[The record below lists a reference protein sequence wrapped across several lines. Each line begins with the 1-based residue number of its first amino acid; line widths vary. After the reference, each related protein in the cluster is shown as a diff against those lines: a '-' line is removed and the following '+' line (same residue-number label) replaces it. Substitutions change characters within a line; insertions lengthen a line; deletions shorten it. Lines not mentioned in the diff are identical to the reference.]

1 VRGEC
6 CEYGRRFNTMME
18 KLTLFRTTKRILFGL
33 GAVEK
38 TGPEAQL
45 LKAKKVL
52 IITDPGVIQV
62 GLLESVEK
70 SLQYVN
76 LPFVIFDGVEP
87 DPKIEVVEK
96 SVEKAK
102 EEGIDLIIGFG
113 GGSSLDIAKVTSIL
127 ITNPGKID
135 SFFGIDLVP
144 NPGVPVILVPTT
156 AGTGSEVTPIAI
168 LSDTKEKLKKG
179 IVSPTLFPEVAIVD
193 PKLTIGLPPS
203 VTAFTGMDALTHAI
217 EAFYSIN
224 ATDLSDLLAFRAM
237 ELISK
242 NLRMAYAHGENLVA
256 RSNMM
261 EGSLL
266 AGIAFANAGVGA
278 VHAFAYPL
286 GGEFHLAH
294 GLINTLMLPYVMRYN
309 ILGCPYK
316 FAQMAKAFGEKVE
329 GISELVGA
337 EIAVRFV
344 ERLSDDLR
352 VPRRLRDVG
361 IPEDSIPRLAEAA
374 MKVTRLLANNPR
386 KMTLEDAAAI
396 YKSAY

>member
-1 VRGEC
+1 MTQE
-6 CEYGRRFNTMME
+6 
-18 KLTLFRTTKRILFGL
+18 LTLFRTTRRILFGL

-38 TGPEAQL
+38 IGTEAQL

-52 IITDPGVIQV
+52 IITDPGVIQA
-62 GLLESVEK
+62 GLLEGVEK
-70 SLQYVN
+70 SLQSAGI
-76 LPFVIFDGVEP
+76 PFALFDGVEP
-87 DPKIEVVEK
+87 DPRIEVVKK

-102 EEGIDLIIGFG
+102 KEGINLIIGFG

-127 ITNPGKID
+127 ITNPRKID

-217 EAFYSIN
+217 EAYYSVN
-224 ATDLSDLLAFRAM
+224 ATDITDLLAYRAM
-237 ELISK
+237 ELLSK
-242 NLRMAYAHGENLVA
+242 NLRMAYAHGENLAA
-256 RSNMM
+256 RSSMM

-294 GLINTLMLPYVMRYN
+294 GLTNTLMLPYLMRYN

-329 GISELVGA
+329 GLSELDGA
-337 EIAVRFV
+337 ETAVKFV
-344 ERLSDDLR
+344 ERLSDDIR
-352 VPRRLRDVG
+352 VPRRLRDVR
-361 IPEDSIPRLAEAA
+361 IPEDAIPRLAEAA

-386 KMTLEDAAAI
+386 KITLEDAVAI

>member
-1 VRGEC
+1 
-6 CEYGRRFNTMME
+6 MIE
-18 KLTLFRTTKRILFGL
+18 KLALFRTTRRILFGP

-38 TGPEAQL
+38 IGTEAQL

-52 IITDPGVIQV
+52 IITDQGVIQA
-62 GLLESVEK
+62 GLLEAVEK
-70 SLQYVN
+70 SLQAIG

-87 DPKIEVVEK
+87 DPRIEVVEK

-102 EEGIDLIIGFG
+102 KEGINLIVGVG
-113 GGSSLDIAKVTSIL
+113 GGSSLDIAKVTSIM
-127 ITNPGKID
+127 ITNTGKID

-144 NPGVPVILVPTT
+144 NSGVPVILIPTT

-217 EAFYSIN
+217 EAYYSIN

-237 ELISK
+237 ELLSK

-256 RSNMM
+256 RSNVM

-266 AGIAFANAGVGA
+266 AGIAFANVGVGA

-294 GLINTLMLPYVMRYN
+294 GLTNTLMLPYIMRYN
-309 ILGCPYK
+309 ILGYPSK

-337 EIAVRFV
+337 EIAVRFI

-361 IPEDSIPRLAEAA
+361 IPEDAIPRLAEAA

-386 KMTLEDAAAI
+386 KVTLEDAVAI
-396 YKSAY
+396 YKLAY

>member
-1 VRGEC
+1 M
-6 CEYGRRFNTMME
+6 TE
-18 KLTLFRTTKRILFGL
+18 KLTLFRTTKRILFGV
-33 GAVEK
+33 GSVEK
-38 TGPEAQL
+38 IGTEAQL
-45 LKAKKVL
+45 LKAKKIL
-52 IITDPGVIQV
+52 IITDQGVIQA
-62 GLLESVEK
+62 GLLEGVEK
-70 SLQYVN
+70 SLQSVN

-87 DPKIEVVEK
+87 DPRIEVVEK
-96 SVEKAK
+96 SIEKAK
-102 EEGIDLIIGFG
+102 KEGIDLIIGFG
-113 GGSSLDIAKVTSIL
+113 GGSSLDIAKVTSIM
-127 ITNPGKID
+127 ITNTGKID
-135 SFFGIDLVP
+135 SFFGVDLVP
-144 NPGVPVILVPTT
+144 NPGVPLILIPTT

-179 IVSPTLFPEVAIVD
+179 IVSPTLFPEVAILD

-217 EAFYSIN
+217 ESYYSIN

-237 ELISK
+237 ELLSK
-242 NLRMAYAHGENLVA
+242 NLRMAYAHGENLAA
-256 RSNMM
+256 RSCVL

-294 GLINTLMLPYVMRYN
+294 GLTNTLMLPYVMRYN
-309 ILGCPYK
+309 ILGCPSK

-337 EIAVRFV
+337 EIAVRFI
-344 ERLSDDLR
+344 ERLSDDIR

-361 IPEDSIPRLAEAA
+361 IPEDAIPRLAEAA

-386 KMTLEDAAAI
+386 KVTLEDAVAI

>member
-1 VRGEC
+1 
-6 CEYGRRFNTMME
+6 MME
-18 KLTLFRTTKRILFGL
+18 KVTLFRTTPRILFGP
-33 GAVEK
+33 GAIEK
-38 TGPEAQL
+38 IGAEAQL

-52 IITDPGVIQV
+52 IITDPGVIQA
-62 GLLESVEK
+62 GLLESVK
-70 SLQYVN
+70 TSLQSIG
-76 LPFVIFDGVEP
+76 LPFVLFDGVEP
-87 DPKIEVVEK
+87 DPRIEVVEK
-96 SVEKAK
+96 SAEKAK
-102 EEGIDLIIGFG
+102 KEGVDLIVGFG

-127 ITNPGKID
+127 LTNPGKID
-135 SFFGIDLVP
+135 GFFGIDFVP
-144 NPGVPVILVPTT
+144 NQGMPVILAPTT

-179 IVSPTLFPEVAIVD
+179 IVSSYLFPEVALID

-217 EAFYSIN
+217 EAYTSIN
-224 ATDLSDLLAFRAM
+224 ATDLSDLFAVRAM
-237 ELISK
+237 DLISK
-242 NLRMAYAHGENLVA
+242 NIRVAYANGENLNA

-294 GLINTLMLPYVMRYN
+294 GLTNTMMLPYVMRYN
-309 ILGCPYK
+309 ILGCPEK
-316 FAQMAKAFGEKVE
+316 FAQIAKAFGEKVE
-329 GISELVGA
+329 SLSVMDGA
-337 EIAVRFV
+337 EMAVKFV
-344 ERLSDDLR
+344 ERLSDDIR

-361 IPEDSIPRLAEAA
+361 IPENAIPRLAEAA

-386 KMTLEDAAAI
+386 KIALEDAIAI
-396 YKSAY
+396 YNSAY

>member
-1 VRGEC
+1 
-6 CEYGRRFNTMME
+6 MLE
-18 KLTLFRTTKRILFGL
+18 KLTLFRTTKRILFGV

-38 TGPEAQL
+38 IGAEAQL
-45 LKAKKVL
+45 LKGKKVL
-52 IITDPGVIQV
+52 VITDSGVIQA
-62 GLLESVEK
+62 GLLEGVEK
-70 SLQYVN
+70 SLQAAN
-76 LPFVIFDGVEP
+76 IPFALFDGVEP
-87 DPKIEVVEK
+87 DPRIEVVEK

-102 EEGIDLIIGFG
+102 KEGIDLIIGLG

-127 ITNPGKID
+127 LTNSGKID
-135 SFFGIDLVP
+135 VFFGIDLVP
-144 NPGVPVILVPTT
+144 NPGIPVILVPTT

-217 EAFYSIN
+217 EAYASIN
-224 ATDLSDLLAFRAM
+224 ATDLTDLFALRAM
-237 ELISK
+237 DLCSK
-242 NLRMAYAHGENLVA
+242 NLRMAYAHGENLAA

-294 GLINTLMLPYVMRYN
+294 GLTNTLMLPYIMRYN
-309 ILGCPYK
+309 ILGCPHK

-329 GISELVGA
+329 GFSELDGA
-337 EIAVRFV
+337 ETAVKFV
-344 ERLSDDLR
+344 ERLSDDIR

-361 IPEDSIPRLAEAA
+361 IPENAIPRLAEAA
-374 MKVTRLLANNPR
+374 MKVTRLLTNNPR
-386 KMTLEDAAAI
+386 KIALEDAVAI
-396 YKSAY
+396 YNSAY

>member
-1 VRGEC
+1 M
-6 CEYGRRFNTMME
+6 TE
-18 KLTLFRTTKRILFGL
+18 KLSLFRTTRRILFGA
-33 GAVEK
+33 GSAEK
-38 TGPEAQL
+38 TGTEAQL
-45 LKAKKVL
+45 LKAKKAL
-52 IITDPGVIQV
+52 IITDPGVIQA
-62 GLLESVEK
+62 GLLEGIEK
-70 SLQYVN
+70 SLQSVGI
-76 LPFVIFDGVEP
+76 PFAIFDGVEP
-87 DPKIEVVEK
+87 DPRIEVVEK
-96 SVEKAK
+96 SAEKAK
-102 EEGIDLIIGFG
+102 KEGMDLIIGFG
-113 GGSSLDIAKVTSIL
+113 GGSSLDIAKVTSVMVA
-127 ITNPGKID
+127 NPGKID

-144 NPGVPVILVPTT
+144 NLGVPVILIPTT

-179 IVSPTLFPEVAIVD
+179 IVSPTLFPEVALVD
-193 PKLTIGLPPS
+193 PKLTVGLPPS

-217 EAFYSIN
+217 EAYYSVN
-224 ATDLSDLLAFRAM
+224 ATGLSDLLAIRAM

-242 NLRMAYAHGENLVA
+242 NLRMAYAYGENLSA

-294 GLINTLMLPYVMRYN
+294 GLTNTLMLPYVMRYN

-329 GISELVGA
+329 GLSELDAA
-337 EIAVRFV
+337 ETAVKFV

-361 IPEDSIPRLAEAA
+361 IPEKAIPGLAEAA

-386 KMTLEDAAAI
+386 KISLEDANAI

>member
-1 VRGEC
+1 M
-6 CEYGRRFNTMME
+6 TE
-18 KLTLFRTTKRILFGL
+18 KLSLFRTTKRILFGA
-33 GAVEK
+33 GSVEK
-38 TGPEAQL
+38 IGTEAQL
-45 LKAKKVL
+45 LKAKKIL
-52 IITDPGVIQV
+52 IITDPGVIQA
-62 GLLESVEK
+62 GLLEGVEK
-70 SLQYVN
+70 SLQSVN

-87 DPKIEVVEK
+87 DPRIEVVEK

-102 EEGIDLIIGFG
+102 KEGIDLIIGFG
-113 GGSSLDIAKVTSIL
+113 GGSSLDIAKVTSIM
-127 ITNPGKID
+127 ITNTGKID
-135 SFFGIDLVP
+135 SFFGVDLVP
-144 NPGVPVILVPTT
+144 NPGVPVILIPTT

-179 IVSPTLFPEVAIVD
+179 IVSPTLFPEVAILD

-217 EAFYSIN
+217 ESYYSIN

-237 ELISK
+237 ELLSK
-242 NLRMAYAHGENLVA
+242 NLRMAYAHGENLAA
-256 RSNMM
+256 RSCVL

-294 GLINTLMLPYVMRYN
+294 GLTNTLMLPYVMRYN
-309 ILGCPYK
+309 ILGCPSK

-337 EIAVRFV
+337 EIAVRFI
-344 ERLSDDLR
+344 ERLSDDIR

-361 IPEDSIPRLAEAA
+361 IPEDAIPRLAEAA

-386 KMTLEDAAAI
+386 KVTLEDAVAI

>member
-1 VRGEC
+1 
-6 CEYGRRFNTMME
+6 MIE
-18 KLTLFRTTKRILFGL
+18 KLTLFRTTRRILFGP

-38 TGPEAQL
+38 IGIEAQL

-52 IITDPGVIQV
+52 IITDTGVIQA
-62 GLLESVEK
+62 GLLGNIEK
-70 SLQYVN
+70 SLQAVG

-87 DPKIEVVEK
+87 DPRIEVVEK
-96 SVEKAK
+96 SVDKAK
-102 EEGIDLIIGFG
+102 KEGIDLIIGFG
-113 GGSSLDIAKVTSIL
+113 GGSSLDIAKVTSIM
-127 ITNPGKID
+127 ITNTGKID

-144 NPGVPVILVPTT
+144 NPGVPVILIPTT

-179 IVSPTLFPEVAIVD
+179 IVSPTLFPEVAILD

-217 EAFYSIN
+217 ESYSSIN
-224 ATDLSDLLAFRAM
+224 ATDLSDLLAYKAM
-237 ELISK
+237 ELLSK
-242 NLRMAYAHGENLVA
+242 NLRMAYAHGENLAA
-256 RSNMM
+256 RSCVL

-294 GLINTLMLPYVMRYN
+294 GLTNTLMLPYVMRYN
-309 ILGCPYK
+309 ILGCPGK
-316 FAQMAKAFGEKVE
+316 FAQMAKAFGERVE

-337 EIAVRFV
+337 EIAVRYV

-361 IPEDSIPRLAEAA
+361 IPEDAIPRLAEAA

-386 KMTLEDAAAI
+386 KVTLEDAVAI

>member
-1 VRGEC
+1 MIDKV
-6 CEYGRRFNTMME
+6 
-18 KLTLFRTTKRILFGL
+18 TLFRTTKRILFGV
-33 GAVEK
+33 GSVEK
-38 TGPEAQL
+38 IGTEAQL

-70 SLQYVN
+70 SLQSVN

-87 DPKIEVVEK
+87 DPRIEVVEK

-102 EEGIDLIIGFG
+102 KEGIDLIIGFG

-144 NPGVPVILVPTT
+144 HSGIPVILVPTT

-179 IVSPTLFPEVAIVD
+179 IVSPFLFPEVAIVD

-217 EAFYSIN
+217 EAYYSIN

-242 NLRMAYAHGENLVA
+242 NLRMAYAHSENLVA

-361 IPEDSIPRLAEAA
+361 IPEDAIPRLAEAA

-386 KMTLEDAAAI
+386 KITLEDAVAI

>member
-1 VRGEC
+1 
-6 CEYGRRFNTMME
+6 MIE
-18 KLTLFRTTKRILFGL
+18 KLTLFRTTRRILFGV

-38 TGPEAQL
+38 IGAEAQL
-45 LKAKKVL
+45 LKGKKVL
-52 IITDPGVIQV
+52 VITDSGVIQA
-62 GLLESVEK
+62 GLLEGVEK
-70 SLQYVN
+70 SLQAAN
-76 LPFVIFDGVEP
+76 IPFALFDGVEP
-87 DPKIEVVEK
+87 DPRIEVVEK

-102 EEGIDLIIGFG
+102 KEGIDLIIGLG
-113 GGSSLDIAKVTSIL
+113 GGSSLDIAKVTSIM
-127 ITNPGKID
+127 ITNSGKID
-135 SFFGIDLVP
+135 GFFGIDLVP
-144 NPGVPVILVPTT
+144 NPGIPVILVPTT

-217 EAFYSIN
+217 EAYASIN
-224 ATDLSDLLAFRAM
+224 ATDLTDLFALRAM
-237 ELISK
+237 DLCSK
-242 NLRMAYAHGENLVA
+242 NLRMAYAHGENLAA

-294 GLINTLMLPYVMRYN
+294 GLTNTLMLPYIMRYN
-309 ILGCPYK
+309 ILGCPHK

-329 GISELVGA
+329 GLSELDGA
-337 EIAVRFV
+337 ETAVKFV
-344 ERLSDDLR
+344 ERLSDDIR

-361 IPEDSIPRLAEAA
+361 VPENAIPRLAEAA

-386 KMTLEDAAAI
+386 KIALEDAVAI
-396 YKSAY
+396 YNSAY

>member
-1 VRGEC
+1 
-6 CEYGRRFNTMME
+6 MIE
-18 KLTLFRTTKRILFGL
+18 KVTLFRTTKRILIGPGSIEKL
-33 GAVEK
+33 GV
-38 TGPEAQL
+38 EAQL

-52 IITDPGVIQV
+52 IITDPGVIQA
-62 GLLESVEK
+62 GLLEGVK
-70 SLQYVN
+70 TSLQAVGISF
-76 LPFVIFDGVEP
+76 LIFDGVEP
-87 DPKIEVVEK
+87 DPRIEVVEK
-96 SVEKAK
+96 SVQSARK
-102 EEGIDLIIGFG
+102 ECIDLIVGFG
-113 GGSSLDIAKVTSIL
+113 GGSSLDIAKVTSIM
-127 ITNPGKID
+127 ITNSEKID
-135 SFFGIDLVP
+135 SLFGIDLVP

-179 IVSPTLFPEVAIVD
+179 IVSAYLFPEVAIVD

-217 EAFYSIN
+217 ESYYSIN

-237 ELISK
+237 ELLSK
-242 NLRMAYAHGENLVA
+242 NIRMAFAHGENLVA

-294 GLINTLMLPYVMRYN
+294 GLTNTLMLPYVMRYN
-309 ILGCPYK
+309 ILGCPHK

-361 IPEDSIPRLAEAA
+361 IPEDAIPRLAEAA

-386 KMTLEDAAAI
+386 KLTLEDAVAI
-396 YKSAY
+396 YRSAY

>member
-1 VRGEC
+1 M
-6 CEYGRRFNTMME
+6 TE
-18 KLTLFRTTKRILFGL
+18 KLSLFRTTRRILFGP

-38 TGPEAQL
+38 IGTEAQL

-52 IITDPGVIQV
+52 IITDPGVVQA
-62 GLLESVEK
+62 GLLEGVEK
-70 SLQYVN
+70 SLRSVG
-76 LPFVIFDGVEP
+76 LPFAIFDGVEP
-87 DPKIEVVEK
+87 DPRIEVVEK

-102 EEGIDLIIGFG
+102 KEGIDLIIGFG
-113 GGSSLDIAKVTSIL
+113 GGSSLDIAKVTSIM
-127 ITNPGKID
+127 ITNTGKID

-144 NPGVPVILVPTT
+144 NPGVPVILIPTT

-217 EAFYSIN
+217 ESYYSIN

-237 ELISK
+237 ELLSK
-242 NLRMAYAHGENLVA
+242 NLRMAYAYGENLAA
-256 RSNMM
+256 RSCVI

-294 GLINTLMLPYVMRYN
+294 GLTNTLMLPYVMRYN
-309 ILGCPYK
+309 ILGCPDK
-316 FAQMAKAFGEKVE
+316 FAQMAQAFGEKVK
-329 GISELVGA
+329 GLSELDGA
-337 EIAVRFV
+337 ETSVKFV

-361 IPEDSIPRLAEAA
+361 IPENAIPRLAEAA

-386 KMTLEDAAAI
+386 KITLEDAIAI

>member
-1 VRGEC
+1 
-6 CEYGRRFNTMME
+6 ME
-18 KLTLFRTTKRILFGL
+18 KVTLFRTTKRILFGPGSIERL
-33 GAVEK
+33 GS
-38 TGPEAQL
+38 EAQL
-45 LKAKKVL
+45 LKAKKIL
-52 IITDPGVIQV
+52 IITDQGVIQA
-62 GLLESVEK
+62 GLLEGVEK
-70 SLQYVN
+70 SLQSVN

-87 DPKIEVVEK
+87 DPRIEVVEK

-102 EEGIDLIIGFG
+102 KEGIDLIIGFG
-113 GGSSLDIAKVTSIL
+113 GGSSLDIAKVTSIM
-127 ITNPGKID
+127 ITNTGKID
-135 SFFGIDLVP
+135 SFFGVDLVP
-144 NPGVPVILVPTT
+144 NPGVPVILIPTT

-179 IVSPTLFPEVAIVD
+179 IVSPTLFPEVAILD
-193 PKLTIGLPPS
+193 PKLTIGLPSS

-217 EAFYSIN
+217 ESYYSIN

-237 ELISK
+237 ELLSK
-242 NLRMAYAHGENLVA
+242 NLRMAYAHGENLAA
-256 RSNMM
+256 RSCVL

-294 GLINTLMLPYVMRYN
+294 GLTNTLMLPYVMRYN
-309 ILGCPYK
+309 ILGCPSK

-329 GISELVGA
+329 GISELIGA
-337 EIAVRFV
+337 EIAVRFI
-344 ERLSDDLR
+344 ERLSDDIR

-361 IPEDSIPRLAEAA
+361 IPEDAIPRLAEAA

-386 KMTLEDAAAI
+386 KVTLEDAVAI

>member
-1 VRGEC
+1 MVERII
-6 CEYGRRFNTMME
+6 
-18 KLTLFRTTKRILFGL
+18 LFRTTKRILFGA
-33 GAVEK
+33 GAVERI
-38 TGPEAQL
+38 GSEVQL

-52 IITDPGVIQV
+52 IITDPGVIQA
-62 GLLESVEK
+62 GLLEDVK
-70 SLQYVN
+70 TSLQSIN
-76 LPFVIFDGVEP
+76 IPFVIFDGVEP
-87 DPKIEVVEK
+87 DPRIEVVEK
-96 SVEKAK
+96 SVQVAK
-102 EEGIDLIIGFG
+102 KEGINLIIGLG

-127 ITNPGKID
+127 MTNPGEID
-135 SFFGIDLVP
+135 QFFGIDLVP
-144 NPGVPVILVPTT
+144 NPGLPVILVPTT
-156 AGTGSEVTPIAI
+156 AGTGSEVTPITI
-168 LSDTKEKLKKG
+168 LSDPKEKLKKG

-193 PKLTIGLPPS
+193 PKLTLGLPPS
-203 VTAFTGMDALTHAI
+203 VTALTGMDALTHAI
-217 EAFYSIN
+217 EAYYSVN
-224 ATDLSDLLAFRAM
+224 ATALTDLLALRAM

-242 NLRMAYAHGENLVA
+242 NIRMAFAHGENIVA

-294 GLINTLMLPYVMRYN
+294 GLTNTLMLPYVMRYN
-309 ILGCPYK
+309 ILGCPSK

-329 GISELVGA
+329 GLSELDGA
-337 EIAVRFV
+337 EVAVKFV

-361 IPEDSIPRLAEAA
+361 IPEEAIPRLAEAA

-386 KMTLEDAAAI
+386 KVTLEDAVAI

>member
-1 VRGEC
+1 M
-6 CEYGRRFNTMME
+6 TTE
-18 KLTLFRTTKRILFGL
+18 KLSLFRTTRKILFGL

-38 TGPEAQL
+38 IGTEAQL
-45 LKAKKVL
+45 LKGKKIL
-52 IITDPGVIQV
+52 IITDPGVIQA
-62 GLLESVEK
+62 GLLERIK
-70 SLQYVN
+70 APLQSLGV
-76 LPFVIFDGVEP
+76 PFVIFDGVEP
-87 DPKIEVVEK
+87 DPRIEVVEK
-96 SVEKAK
+96 SIEKAK

-113 GGSSLDIAKVTSIL
+113 GGSSLDIAKVTSIM
-127 ITNPGKID
+127 ITNQGKID
-135 SFFGIDLVP
+135 TFFGVDLVP
-144 NPGVPVILVPTT
+144 NPGIPVILIPTT

-179 IVSPTLFPEVAIVD
+179 IVSPHLFPEVAIVD
-193 PKLTIGLPPS
+193 PKLTVGLPPS

-217 EAFYSIN
+217 EAYSSIN
-224 ATDLSDLLAFRAM
+224 ATDLSDLLAIGAM

-242 NLRMAYAHGENLVA
+242 NLRMAYAYGENLSA

-278 VHAFAYPL
+278 VHALAYPL

-294 GLINTLMLPYVMRYN
+294 GLTNTLMLPYVMRYN
-309 ILGCPYK
+309 ALGCPDR
-316 FAQMAKAFGEKVE
+316 FAKMAKAFAEKVE
-329 GISELVGA
+329 GLSELDAA
-337 EIAVRFV
+337 EAAVKFV

-361 IPEDSIPRLAEAA
+361 IPEKAIPGLAEAA

>member
-1 VRGEC
+1 
-6 CEYGRRFNTMME
+6 MME
-18 KLTLFRTTKRILFGL
+18 KLSLFRTTRKILFGP
-33 GAVEK
+33 GAIEK
-38 TGPEAQL
+38 VGSEAQL
-45 LKAKKVL
+45 LKTKKVL
-52 IITDPGVIQV
+52 IITDPGVIQA
-62 GLLESVEK
+62 GLLEGVKK
-70 SLQYVN
+70 SLQSAGI
-76 LPFVIFDGVEP
+76 PFALFDGVES
-87 DPKIEVVEK
+87 DPRLEVVEK

-102 EEGIDLIIGFG
+102 REGIDLIIGFG

-127 ITNPGKID
+127 ITNPGKIE

-144 NPGVPVILVPTT
+144 NSGIPVILIPTT

-179 IVSPTLFPEVAIVD
+179 IVSPTLFPEIAIVD
-193 PKLTIGLPPS
+193 PKITIGLPPS

-217 EAFYSIN
+217 EAYYSVN
-224 ATDLSDLLAFRAM
+224 ATDITDLLAFRAM

-242 NLRMAYAHGENLVA
+242 NLRMAYAHGENLAA
-256 RSNMM
+256 RSNTM

-294 GLINTLMLPYVMRYN
+294 GLTNTLMLPYLMRYN

-316 FAQMAKAFGEKVE
+316 FVQMAKAFGEKVE
-329 GISELVGA
+329 GLSELDGA
-337 EIAVRFV
+337 EMAVKFV
-344 ERLSDDLR
+344 ERLSDDIR

-361 IPEDSIPRLAEAA
+361 IPENAIPRLAEAA

-386 KMTLEDAAAI
+386 KITLEDAVAI

>member
-1 VRGEC
+1 
-6 CEYGRRFNTMME
+6 MIE
-18 KLTLFRTTKRILFGL
+18 KLTLFRTTRRILFGP

-38 TGPEAQL
+38 IGTEAQL

-52 IITDPGVIQV
+52 IITDTGVIKA
-62 GLLESVEK
+62 GLLGNIEK
-70 SLQYVN
+70 SLQAVG

-87 DPKIEVVEK
+87 DPRIEVVEK

-102 EEGIDLIIGFG
+102 KEGIDLIIGFG
-113 GGSSLDIAKVTSIL
+113 GGSSLDIAKVTSIM
-127 ITNPGKID
+127 ITNTGKID
-135 SFFGIDLVP
+135 TFFGIDLVP
-144 NPGVPVILVPTT
+144 NPGVPVILIPTT

-179 IVSPTLFPEVAIVD
+179 IVSPTLFPEAAILD

-217 EAFYSIN
+217 ESYSSIN
-224 ATDLSDLLAFRAM
+224 ATDLSDLLAYKAM
-237 ELISK
+237 ELLSK
-242 NLRMAYAHGENLVA
+242 NLRMAYAHGENLAA
-256 RSNMM
+256 RSCVL

-294 GLINTLMLPYVMRYN
+294 GLTNTLMLPYVMRYN
-309 ILGCPYK
+309 ILGCPGK
-316 FAQMAKAFGEKVE
+316 FAQMAKAFGERVE

-337 EIAVRFV
+337 EIAVRYV

-361 IPEDSIPRLAEAA
+361 IPEDAIPRLAEAA

-386 KMTLEDAAAI
+386 KVTLEDAVAI

>member
-1 VRGEC
+1 ME
-6 CEYGRRFNTMME
+6 E

-45 LKAKKVL
+45 LKAKKIL
-52 IITDPGVIQV
+52 IVTDPGVIQA
-62 GLLESVEK
+62 GLLQGIET
-70 SLQYVN
+70 SLQSVG

-87 DPKIEVVEK
+87 DPRIEVVEK

-102 EEGIDLIIGFG
+102 KEGIDLIVGFG
-113 GGSSLDIAKVTSIL
+113 GGSSLDIAKVTSIM
-127 ITNPGKID
+127 ITNLGKID
-135 SFFGIDLVP
+135 RFFGIDLVP
-144 NPGVPVILVPTT
+144 NPGVPAILIPTT
-156 AGTGSEVTPIAI
+156 AGTGSEVTPVAI

-179 IVSPTLFPEVAIVD
+179 IVSAYLFPEVAIVD

-217 EAFYSIN
+217 ESYYSVN
-224 ATDLSDLLAFRAM
+224 ATSISNFIAYQAM
-237 ELISK
+237 EIIAR
-242 NLRMAYAHGENLVA
+242 NLRIAFANGENLVA

-266 AGIAFANAGVGA
+266 GGMAFANAGVGA

-294 GLINTLMLPYVMRYN
+294 GLTNTLMLPYVMRYN
-309 ILGCPYK
+309 ILGCPSK

-329 GISELVGA
+329 GLSELDGA
-337 EIAVRFV
+337 ERAVKFI
-344 ERLSDDLR
+344 ERLSDDIQ

-361 IPEDSIPRLAEAA
+361 IPEDAIPRLAEAA

-386 KMTLEDAAAI
+386 KMTLEDAIAI

>member
-1 VRGEC
+1 
-6 CEYGRRFNTMME
+6 MIE
-18 KLTLFRTTKRILFGL
+18 KLTLFRTTRRILFGL

-38 TGPEAQL
+38 IGTEAQL

-52 IITDPGVIQV
+52 IITDPGVIQA
-62 GLLESVEK
+62 GLLEGVEK
-70 SLQYVN
+70 SLQSAGI
-76 LPFVIFDGVEP
+76 PFALFDGVEP
-87 DPKIEVVEK
+87 DPRIEVVEK

-102 EEGIDLIIGFG
+102 KEGINLIIGFG

-193 PKLTIGLPPS
+193 PKLTVGLPPS

-217 EAFYSIN
+217 EAYYSVN
-224 ATDLSDLLAFRAM
+224 ATDITDLLAYRAM
-237 ELISK
+237 ELLSK
-242 NLRMAYAHGENLVA
+242 NLRMAYAHGENLAA
-256 RSNMM
+256 RSSMM

-294 GLINTLMLPYVMRYN
+294 GLTNTLMLPYLMRYN

-329 GISELVGA
+329 GLSELDGA
-337 EIAVRFV
+337 ETAVKFV
-344 ERLSDDLR
+344 ERLSDDIR
-352 VPRRLRDVG
+352 VPRRLRDVR
-361 IPEDSIPRLAEAA
+361 IPEDAIPRLAEAA

-386 KMTLEDAAAI
+386 KITLEDAVAI

>member
-1 VRGEC
+1 M
-6 CEYGRRFNTMME
+6 TE
-18 KLTLFRTTKRILFGL
+18 KITLFRTTRKILFGL
-33 GAVEK
+33 AAVEK
-38 TGPEAQL
+38 TGTEARL

-52 IITDPGVIQV
+52 IITDPGVVQA
-62 GLLESVEK
+62 GLLEGVEK
-70 SLQYVN
+70 SLRSAG
-76 LPFVIFDGVEP
+76 LPFAIFDGVEP
-87 DPKIEVVEK
+87 DPRIEVVEK
-96 SVEKAK
+96 SVEKARK
-102 EEGIDLIIGFG
+102 EGIDLIIGFG
-113 GGSSLDIAKVTSIL
+113 GGSSLDIAKVTSIM
-127 ITNPGKID
+127 ITNTGKID

-144 NPGVPVILVPTT
+144 NPGVPVILIPTT
-156 AGTGSEVTPIAI
+156 AGTGSEATPVAI

-193 PKLTIGLPPS
+193 PNLTVGLPPS

-217 EAFYSIN
+217 ESFYSIN

-266 AGIAFANAGVGA
+266 GGIAFANAGVGA

-294 GLINTLMLPYVMRYN
+294 GLTNTLMLPYLMRYN
-309 ILGCPYK
+309 ILACPDK
-316 FAQMAKAFGEKVE
+316 FAQMARAFGEKAE
-329 GISELVGA
+329 GLSELDAA
-337 EIAVRFV
+337 EAAVKFV

-361 IPEDSIPRLAEAA
+361 IPENAIPGLAEAA

-386 KMTLEDAAAI
+386 KVTLEDAIGI

>member
-1 VRGEC
+1 MIDKV
-6 CEYGRRFNTMME
+6 
-18 KLTLFRTTKRILFGL
+18 TLFRTTKRILFGPGSIERL
-33 GAVEK
+33 
-38 TGPEAQL
+38 GPEAQL
-45 LKAKKVL
+45 LKAKKIL
-52 IITDPGVIQV
+52 IITDQGVIQA
-62 GLLESVEK
+62 GLLEGVEK
-70 SLQYVN
+70 SLQSVN
-76 LPFVIFDGVEP
+76 LPFVIFNGVEP
-87 DPKIEVVEK
+87 DPRIEVVEK
-96 SVEKAK
+96 SVDKAK
-102 EEGIDLIIGFG
+102 KEGIDLIIGFG
-113 GGSSLDIAKVTSIL
+113 GGSSLDIAKVTSIM
-127 ITNPGKID
+127 ITNTGKID

-144 NPGVPVILVPTT
+144 NPGVPVILIPTT

-179 IVSPTLFPEVAIVD
+179 IVSPTLFPEVAILD

-217 EAFYSIN
+217 ESYYSIN

-237 ELISK
+237 ELLSK
-242 NLRMAYAHGENLVA
+242 NLRMAYAQGENLAA
-256 RSNMM
+256 RSCVL

-294 GLINTLMLPYVMRYN
+294 GLTNTLMLPYVMRYN
-309 ILGCPYK
+309 ILGCPSK

-329 GISELVGA
+329 GISELIGA
-337 EIAVRFV
+337 EIAVRFI
-344 ERLSDDLR
+344 ERLSDDIR

-361 IPEDSIPRLAEAA
+361 IPEDAIPRLAEAA

-386 KMTLEDAAAI
+386 KVTLEDAVAI

>member
-1 VRGEC
+1 
-6 CEYGRRFNTMME
+6 MIE
-18 KLTLFRTTKRILFGL
+18 KITLFRTTRRILFGP

-38 TGPEAQL
+38 IGVEAQL

-52 IITDPGVIQV
+52 IITDTGVIQA
-62 GLLESVEK
+62 GLLGNIEK
-70 SLQYVN
+70 SLQAVG

-87 DPKIEVVEK
+87 DPRIEVVEK
-96 SVEKAK
+96 SVDKAK
-102 EEGIDLIIGFG
+102 KEGIDLIIGFG
-113 GGSSLDIAKVTSIL
+113 GGSSLDIAKVTSIM
-127 ITNPGKID
+127 ITNTGKID

-144 NPGVPVILVPTT
+144 NPGVPLILIPTT

-179 IVSPTLFPEVAIVD
+179 IVSPTLFPEVAILD

-217 EAFYSIN
+217 ESYYSIN

-237 ELISK
+237 ELLSK
-242 NLRMAYAHGENLVA
+242 NLRMAYAHGENLGA
-256 RSNMM
+256 RSCVL

-294 GLINTLMLPYVMRYN
+294 GLTNTLMLPYVMRYN
-309 ILGCPYK
+309 ILGCPHK
-316 FAQMAKAFGEKVE
+316 FAQMAKAFGERVE

-337 EIAVRFV
+337 EIAVRYV
-344 ERLSDDLR
+344 EHLSDDLR

-361 IPEDSIPRLAEAA
+361 IPEDAIPRLAEAA

-386 KMTLEDAAAI
+386 KVTLEDAVAI

>member
-1 VRGEC
+1 MIDKV
-6 CEYGRRFNTMME
+6 
-18 KLTLFRTTKRILFGL
+18 TLFRTTRRILFGPGSIERL
-33 GAVEK
+33 
-38 TGPEAQL
+38 GPEAQF
-45 LKAKKVL
+45 LKAKKIL
-52 IITDPGVIQV
+52 IITDQGVIQA
-62 GLLESVEK
+62 GLLEGVEK
-70 SLQYVN
+70 SLQSVN

-87 DPKIEVVEK
+87 DPRIEVVEK

-102 EEGIDLIIGFG
+102 KEGIDLIIGFG
-113 GGSSLDIAKVTSIL
+113 GGSSLDIAKVTSIM
-127 ITNPGKID
+127 ITNTGKID

-144 NPGVPVILVPTT
+144 NPGVPVILIPTT

-179 IVSPTLFPEVAIVD
+179 IVSPTLFPEVAILD

-217 EAFYSIN
+217 ESYYSIN

-237 ELISK
+237 ELLSK
-242 NLRMAYAHGENLVA
+242 NLRMAYANGENLAA
-256 RSNMM
+256 RSCVL
-261 EGSLL
+261 EGSLF

-294 GLINTLMLPYVMRYN
+294 GLTNTLMLPYVMRYN
-309 ILGCPYK
+309 ILGCPNK
-316 FAQMAKAFGEKVE
+316 FTQMAKAFGERVE

-337 EIAVRFV
+337 EIAVRFI
-344 ERLSDDLR
+344 ERLSDDIG

-361 IPEDSIPRLAEAA
+361 IPADAIPRLAEAA

-386 KMTLEDAAAI
+386 KVTLEDAVAI

>member
-1 VRGEC
+1 M
-6 CEYGRRFNTMME
+6 TE
-18 KLTLFRTTKRILFGL
+18 KLSLFRTTRRILFGL

-38 TGPEAQL
+38 IGTEAQL
-45 LKAKKVL
+45 LKAKKIL
-52 IITDPGVIQV
+52 IITDPGVIQA
-62 GLLESVEK
+62 GLLEGLK
-70 SLQYVN
+70 ASLQAAGIS
-76 LPFVIFDGVEP
+76 LAIFDGVEP
-87 DPKIEVVEK
+87 DPRIEVVEK

-102 EEGIDLIIGFG
+102 GERSDLIIGFG
-113 GGSSLDIAKVTSIL
+113 GGSSLDIAKVTSIML
-127 ITNPGKID
+127 TNQGKID
-135 SFFGIDLVP
+135 TFFGVDLVP
-144 NPGVPVILVPTT
+144 NPGLPVILIPTT

-179 IVSPTLFPEVAIVD
+179 IVSPALFPEVAIVD
-193 PKLTIGLPPS
+193 PKLTVGLPPS

-217 EAFYSIN
+217 ESYYSIN
-224 ATDLSDLLAFRAM
+224 ATGLSDLLAIGAM

-242 NLRMAYAHGENLVA
+242 NLRMAYAYGENLSA

-278 VHAFAYPL
+278 VHALAYPL

-294 GLINTLMLPYVMRYN
+294 GLTNTLMLPYVMRYN
-309 ILGCPYK
+309 ILGCPHR
-316 FAQMAKAFGEKVE
+316 FATMATAFGEKVE
-329 GISELVGA
+329 GLSELDAA
-337 EIAVRFV
+337 EAAVKFV

-361 IPEDSIPRLAEAA
+361 IPEKAIPGLAEAA

-386 KMTLEDAAAI
+386 KMTLEDVNDI

>member
-1 VRGEC
+1 MLERV
-6 CEYGRRFNTMME
+6 
-18 KLTLFRTTKRILFGL
+18 TLFRTTKRILFGL

-38 TGPEAQL
+38 TGPEAKL
-45 LKAKKVL
+45 LKAKKIL
-52 IITDPGVIQV
+52 IVTDKGVIQV
-62 GLLESVEK
+62 GLLGSVEK
-70 SLQYVN
+70 SLQSVG

-87 DPKIEVVEK
+87 DPRIEVVEK

-102 EEGIDLIIGFG
+102 KEGIDLIIGFG
-113 GGSSLDIAKVTSIL
+113 GGSSLDIAKVTSIM
-127 ITNPGKID
+127 ITNTGKID
-135 SFFGIDLVP
+135 SFLGIDLVP
-144 NPGVPVILVPTT
+144 NPGVPVILIPTT

-179 IVSPTLFPEVAIVD
+179 IVSAYLFPEVAIVD
-193 PKLTIGLPPS
+193 PKLTVSLPPS

-224 ATDLSDLLAFRAM
+224 ATDLSDLLSFRAM
-237 ELISK
+237 ELLSK
-242 NLRMAYAHGENLVA
+242 NIRMAYAHGENLAA

-294 GLINTLMLPYVMRYN
+294 GLTNTLMLPYVMRYN
-309 ILGCPYK
+309 IMGCPSK

-329 GISELVGA
+329 GISELIGA

-361 IPEDSIPRLAEAA
+361 IPEDAIPRLAEAA

-386 KMTLEDAAAI
+386 KVTLEDAIAI

>member
-1 VRGEC
+1 
-6 CEYGRRFNTMME
+6 ME
-18 KLTLFRTTKRILFGL
+18 KIALFRTTRRILLGL
-33 GAVEK
+33 GSVEK
-38 TGPEAQL
+38 IGVEAQL

-52 IITDPGVIQV
+52 IITDPGVIQA
-62 GLLESVEK
+62 GLLETVKK
-70 SLQYVN
+70 SLESVA
-76 LPFVIFDGVEP
+76 LPFVVFDGVEP
-87 DPKIEVVEK
+87 DPRIEVVEK
-96 SVEKAK
+96 SVGKAK
-102 EEGIDLIIGFG
+102 KEGIDLIIGFG

-144 NPGVPVILVPTT
+144 NPGVPVILIPTT

-217 EAFYSIN
+217 ESYASIN
-224 ATDLSDLLAFRAM
+224 ATDLTDLFALRAM
-237 ELISK
+237 ELCSK
-242 NLRMAYAHGENLVA
+242 NLRMAYAHGENLAA

-286 GGEFHLAH
+286 GGEFHLPH
-294 GLINTLMLPYVMRYN
+294 GLTNTLMLPYIMRYN
-309 ILGCPYK
+309 ILGCPHK

-329 GISELVGA
+329 ELSDLDGA
-337 EIAVRFV
+337 EAAVRFV

-361 IPEDSIPRLAEAA
+361 IPESAIHGLADGA

-386 KMTLEDAAAI
+386 KIALEDAVAI
-396 YKSAY
+396 YNSAY